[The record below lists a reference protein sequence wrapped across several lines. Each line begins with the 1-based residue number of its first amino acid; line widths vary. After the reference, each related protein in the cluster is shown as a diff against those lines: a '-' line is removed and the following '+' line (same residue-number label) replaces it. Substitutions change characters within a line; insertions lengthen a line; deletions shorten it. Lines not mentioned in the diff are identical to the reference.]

1 MLRTERSGLS
11 VDSSPSPAGRG
22 AARQLLL
29 AVAPPPQPHH
39 SYALSGWP
47 SWLIPAYRAGGH
59 RPSIRLLEEER

>member
-1 MLRTERSGLS
+1 MLRSVRIGLRATPTDTMHGRSAS
-11 VDSSPSPAGRG
+11 
-22 AARQLLL
+22 RQLLL

-59 RPSIRLLEEER
+59 RPEIRLLEE